1 VAVTR
6 RLRVVVADDA
16 FLVREGLLRAV
27 GRSDAVEVVGS
38 AEDLDELRAVVDE
51 TEPDVVITDIRMPPT
66 RTDEGLRVAIELRK
80 THPDVAVILLSDHAK
95 RSYALELFADGAA
108 RRGYLLK
115 ERIADETYLLE
126 SIEAVAEGRPML
138 DSKIVELVVG
148 AKGRELSHL
157 DDLSERER
165 EVLALV
171 AEGSSN
177 AAIAK
182 RLVIT
187 RRAVERHI
195 NAIFAKLELEDT
207 SAVNRRVLA
216 ALLFARASD

>member
-1 VAVTR
+1 VTVTR

-27 GRSDAVEVVGS
+27 SRSDAVEVVGS
-38 AEDLDELRAVVDE
+38 AENLDELRAVVDQ

-66 RTDEGLRVAIELRK
+66 RTDEGLRIAIELRK
-80 THPDVAVILLSDHAK
+80 THPDIAVILLSDHAK

-126 SIEAVAEGRPML
+126 SVEAVAEGRPML

-148 AKGRELSHL
+148 AKGREQSHL

-216 ALLFARASD
+216 ALLYARASD

>member
-1 VAVTR
+1 VTR

-27 GRSDAVEVVGS
+27 GRSGAVEVVGA
-38 AEDLDELRAVVDE
+38 AENLDELRAVVDE
-51 TEPDVVITDIRMPPT
+51 TKPDVVITDIRMPPT
-66 RTDEGLRVAIELRK
+66 RTDEGLRIAIELRK
-80 THPDVAVILLSDHAK
+80 THPDIAVILLSDHAK
-95 RSYALELFADGAA
+95 RSYALDLFADGAA

-115 ERIADETYLLE
+115 ERIADENYLLE
-126 SIEAVAEGRPML
+126 SVEAVAEGRPML

-148 AKGRELSHL
+148 AKGREQSQLE
-157 DDLSERER
+157 DLSERER